1 MDKCDVLR
9 KSPLGFYKG
18 KSCNVVPLEF
28 SEGVNKPLDK
38 GYPVDISNFYFLR
51 AADSI
56 SHQRLLR
63 NVKAYMGRAT
73 NE

>member
-1 MDKCDVLR
+1 MLR

-18 KSCNVVPLEF
+18 KSRNVVPLEF

-38 GYPVDISNFYFLR
+38 GYPVDISSFNFIR

-63 NVKAYMGRAT
+63 NVKAYMGRDT